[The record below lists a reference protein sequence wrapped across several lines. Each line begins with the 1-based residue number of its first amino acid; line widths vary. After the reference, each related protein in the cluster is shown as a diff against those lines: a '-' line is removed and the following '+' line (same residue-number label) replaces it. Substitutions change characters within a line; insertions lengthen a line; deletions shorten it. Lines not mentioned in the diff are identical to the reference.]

1 VKAKLEE
8 KLEAREKRGK
18 FEELKRRV
26 KVLYELLSD
35 PQPGLASWCISYAE
49 QMEWIVRYWKEN

>member
-1 VKAKLEE
+1 VSD
-8 KLEAREKRGK
+8 K